1 MLSFPSP
8 NPRWPLTSPSPVY
21 TIVAGTRRLIASLNR
36 TIPLSDNP
44 MRYRLLPLSLSLLLA
59 LTPVAPTAAQAIRL
73 PDMGDSSQVDF
84 GPDEEQKLG
93 LETMRKL
100 RERDLILDDA
110 QLTEYLNSIG
120 QSIVTY
126 ADQNGVP
133 YTFFMVR
140 DGDINAFALPHN
152 FIGINVGLLLATQRE
167 DELAGV
173 VAHEIAHVS
182 QRHIVRAIADSKR
195 MTLPL
200 AAAMLAGAA
209 LAAASKQAGQAAM
222 MGSLA
227 ASAQRQISF
236 TRVNEQE
243 ADRIGSQLLAKAGF
257 DPRGMSDFF
266 TKLERQSSGE
276 ARNRIPEMLLTH
288 PRPKN
293 RVADTQDRVETP
305 ALRRTAPRDRKAYD
319 LAKARARVL
328 ATDDNR
334 TLIRNLETVQAKGGS
349 ANDAADHYA
358 YALALRQAG
367 RYDEAQQQM
376 TRLLKSDPDRLA
388 FRLDAA
394 EIALANGDRDQAW
407 RLFEDARQL
416 YPDDFTLAMSYG
428 RALSTQGD
436 PKLAL
441 KLLQPQLRRR
451 PNDPTL
457 YAAYAQA
464 AQRAG
469 DLAATHATMAEY
481 HYLNGELLPAIEQ
494 LELGLKNPGLS
505 PNQEAQL
512 HARLK
517 QFKAEASALNLP
529 FSKQTTR

>member
-1 MLSFPSP
+1 MSH
-8 NPRWPLTSPSPVY
+8 
-21 TIVAGTRRLIASLNR
+21 
-36 TIPLSDNP
+36 
-44 MRYRLLPLSLSLLLA
+44 RLLPLSLSLMLLA
-59 LTPVAPTAAQAIRL
+59 LAPAAPSPAQSIRL
-73 PDMGDSSQVDF
+73 PDMGDPSQVDF

-93 LETMRKL
+93 LEILRKL
-100 RERDLILDDA
+100 RERDLILDDVY
-110 QLTEYLNSIG
+110 LTEYLNSIG

-126 ADQNGVP
+126 ADQNSAP
-133 YTFFMVR
+133 YTFFIVR
-140 DGDINAFALPHN
+140 DADINAFALPYN
-152 FIGINVGLLLATQRE
+152 FIGVNAGLLLATERE

-173 VAHEIAHVS
+173 LAHEIAHVS

-195 MTLPL
+195 MALPL

-227 ASAQRQISF
+227 ASAQHQISF
-236 TRVNEQE
+236 TRANEQE
-243 ADRIGSQLLAKAGF
+243 ADRVGMQLLAKAGF

-266 TKLERQSSGE
+266 AKLERQASGE

-288 PRPKN
+288 PRPQN
-293 RVADTQDRVETP
+293 RVADTQDRVEIP
-305 ALRRTAPRDRKAYD
+305 PLRRTAPRDRKAYD
-319 LAKARARVL
+319 LAKARTL
-328 ATDDNR
+328 ALGTDDNH
-334 TLIRNLETVQAKGGS
+334 TLIRNLETVLDKGS
-349 ANDAADHYA
+349 AHEAADRYG

-367 RYDEAQQQM
+367 RYDEAQAQIA
-376 TRLLKSDPDRLA
+376 RLLKSDSDRLA
-388 FRLDAA
+388 FRLEAA
-394 EIALANGDRDQAW
+394 ELALAQGDRAQAW
-407 RLFEDARQL
+407 RLFEEIRQL
-416 YPDDFTLAMSYG
+416 YPDDFTLAISYG
-428 RALSTQGD
+428 RALTTQGD

-441 KLLQPQLRRR
+441 KLLQPHLRRR
-451 PNDPTL
+451 PNDLTL
-457 YAAYAQA
+457 YATYAQA

-517 QFKAEASALNLP
+517 QLKAETGVLNPPL
-529 FSKQTTR
+529 SKRTAP

>member
-1 MLSFPSP
+1 MSH
-8 NPRWPLTSPSPVY
+8 
-21 TIVAGTRRLIASLNR
+21 
-36 TIPLSDNP
+36 
-44 MRYRLLPLSLSLLLA
+44 RLLPLSLSLMLA
-59 LTPVAPTAAQAIRL
+59 LTPAAPSAAQSIRL
-73 PDMGDSSQVDF
+73 PDMGDPSQVDF

-93 LETMRKL
+93 LEILRKL
-100 RERDLILDDA
+100 RERDLILDDVY
-110 QLTEYLNSIG
+110 LTEYLNSIG

-126 ADQNGVP
+126 ADQNSAP
-133 YTFFMVR
+133 YTFFIVR
-140 DGDINAFALPHN
+140 DADINAFALPYN
-152 FIGINVGLLLATQRE
+152 FIGVNAGLLLATERE

-173 VAHEIAHVS
+173 LAHEIAHVS

-195 MTLPL
+195 MALPL

-227 ASAQRQISF
+227 ASAQHQISF
-236 TRVNEQE
+236 TRANEQE
-243 ADRIGSQLLAKAGF
+243 ADRVGMQLLAKAGF

-266 TKLERQSSGE
+266 AKLERQASGE

-288 PRPKN
+288 PRPQN
-293 RVADTQDRVETP
+293 RVADTQDRVEIP
-305 ALRRTAPRDRKAYD
+305 PLRRTAPRDRKAYD
-319 LAKARARVL
+319 LAKARTL
-328 ATDDNR
+328 ALGTDDNH
-334 TLIRNLETVQAKGGS
+334 TLIRNLETVLDKGS
-349 ANDAADHYA
+349 AHEAADRYG

-367 RYDEAQQQM
+367 RYDEAQAQIA
-376 TRLLKSDPDRLA
+376 RLLKSDSDRLA
-388 FRLDAA
+388 FRLEAA
-394 EIALANGDRDQAW
+394 ELALAQGDRAQAW
-407 RLFEDARQL
+407 RLFEEIRQL
-416 YPDDFTLAMSYG
+416 YPDDFTLAISYG
-428 RALSTQGD
+428 RALTTQGD

-441 KLLQPQLRRR
+441 KLLQPHLRRR
-451 PNDPTL
+451 PNDLTL
-457 YAAYAQA
+457 YATYAQA

-517 QFKAEASALNLP
+517 QLKAEAGVLNPPL
-529 FSKQTTR
+529 SKRTAP